1 MQRHEGVD
9 RRWPL
14 PTRRGDGWEPGEA
27 VSGDVVACNAD
38 ALIDRLDEQIFRLEP
53 ADDGVGGAA
62 AAAPDEDGLVRLA
75 GGRLLAPT
83 AWTVPSAARLAL
95 DLAEHVV
102 GDAADVTV
110 PGGKTLREVLNDA
123 RAVLTEEVG
132 TEHHGLDRL
141 HERIVLRRLKH
152 EGGAVG
158 DAAFSELALKDADAD
173 VLDDPVWTA
182 IASVR
187 DAVFATVEAVQYAR
201 DRRRSE
207 REGDRFEEDLEKAG
221 GVTTPGPTAG
231 FGAGPISVHRGPRAG
246 WAPAWVAAMDTAE
259 RARQAA
265 EHSGGADAA
274 SAERAFQVERLTYYL
289 SASS

>member
-14 PTRRGDGWEPGEA
+14 PSRRGDGWAPGEA
-27 VSGDVVACNAD
+27 VTGEVVACTVD
-38 ALIDRLDEQIFRLEP
+38 ALVERLDEQIFVLEP
-53 ADDGVGGAA
+53 VGESGGGAA
-62 AAAPDEDGLVRLA
+62 QPSPDEDGLVRLA

-102 GDAADVTV
+102 GDAAHVTV
-110 PGGKTLREVLNDA
+110 PGGKTLGEVLDDA
-123 RAVLTEEVG
+123 RSVLTEEVE
-132 TEHHGLDRL
+132 TEHHGFDRL

-158 DAAFSELALKDADAD
+158 DAAFSELALKDVDAD

-187 DAVFATVEAVQYAR
+187 DAVFATVEAVQYAK

-207 REGDRFEEDLEKAG
+207 REGDRFEEDLEKSG
-221 GVTTPGPTAG
+221 GVTVPGPTAG

-265 EHSGGADAA
+265 EHTGGAEAA
-274 SAERAFQVERLTYYL
+274 GAERAFQVERLSHYL
-289 SASS
+289 SSPH